1 MARTIE
7 VKRRKPGR
15 PPKYPEGTIP
25 KYYRF
30 PKDLDK
36 KLKQLVESG
45 KFESETEAIYK
56 YVMYSDKLDELFDKI
71 KKLETKI
78 EVLTA
83 ENQALRQKIS
93 LLEDEKKALKEER
106 HKLLRELQELADE
119 VMRLRNLAPE
129 SGEGEKEAQKE
140 AVDVGGVL
148 EAMKEYLKLKEEM
161 RRVKTEA
168 ELRDVEREMK
178 KVGDI
183 IDSFLE
189 SKGIDKV
196 SFYKTLNFEGLEKAK
211 KMLLGGWNG
220 VGSY

>member
-1 MARTIE
+1 MGKTIE
-7 VKRRKPGR
+7 VKRRKGR
-15 PPKYPEGTIP
+15 PPKWEKGTTTRH
-25 KYYRF
+25 YRF
-30 PKDLDK
+30 PLDLVQ

-56 YVMYSDKLDELFDKI
+56 YVMFADKLDELFEKI
-71 KKLETKI
+71 RKLETKI

-93 LLEDEKKALKEER
+93 LLEDEKREWQREKHELLK
-106 HKLLRELQELADE
+106 ELQELADE
-119 VMRLRNLAPE
+119 VMRLRNR
-129 SGEGEKEAQKE
+129 GEGEKEAQKE

-148 EAMKEYLKLKEEM
+148 EAMEKYIKLKEKA
-161 RRVKTEA
+161 RRVKTDS
-168 ELRDVEREMK
+168 ELNEIETERKRIKDV
-178 KVGDI
+178 

-211 KMLLGGWNG
+211 KMLLGG
-220 VGSY
+220 